1 MGKEGNN
8 HLKSITCQVFLIFSN
23 LSSPRGG
30 VLLIHYPRG
39 PFQSPKVTKNA
50 TKIIRTCLAGLFMR
64 KEGNSHLKS
73 ITCSILLIFT
83 TSFPSWVGASPVHH
97 PRAPLQSPKMT
108 KNAIKITRSCLAG
121 LFMGKEGNNCLESIT
136 CSVFLICP
144 TQSLSWDGTPPIHH
158 HRGSSKPQSDQKCHH
173 DNQISLSRPLHRERG
188 AQSPEIYHL

>member
-50 TKIIRTCLAGLFMR
+50 TKIIRTCLAGLFMG

-73 ITCSILLIFT
+73 ITCSILLIFP
-83 TSFPSWVGASPVHH
+83 TSSPSWGGTSPIHH
-97 PRAPLQSPKMT
+97 PRALFQSLEVT

-121 LFMGKEGNNCLESIT
+121 LFIGKEGNNYLESIT
-136 CSVFLICP
+136 CQVFLICP
-144 TQSLSWDGTPPIHH
+144 TSSPSWGGTSPIHYL
-158 HRGSSKPQSDQKCHH
+158 RGPFK
-173 DNQISLSRPLHRERG
+173 
-188 AQSPEIYHL
+188 SP